1 MTRVTRHYKSG
12 LAAPGAS
19 WTIRIVPSD
28 YRLSPPLAAR
38 LLGASLVLWGLL
50 VLLVTIVVVLFQAPV
65 ELVSVVGVLCLLGV
79 GATGFLLTQRAYV
92 VRLGEDGYN
101 VRFVRGAGVKQAR
114 WLDVEDVVTTT
125 VAGARC
131 VVLRLRDGRTTTIPV
146 DVLAGDREEFVRTLQ
161 RLLDGGHGLRRL

>member
-1 MTRVTRHYKSG
+1 
-12 LAAPGAS
+12 LAAPGES
-19 WTIRIVPSD
+19 WTIGFVPSD
-28 YRLSPPLAAR
+28 YRLSPQLAAR

-50 VLLVTIVVVLFQAPV
+50 MLLVTIVVVLFQAPV
-65 ELVSVVGVLCLLGV
+65 GLVPAIGVLCLVGV
-79 GATGFLLTQRAYV
+79 GATGFLLTRKAYV
-92 VRLGEDGYN
+92 VRLGQDGYT

-131 VVLRLRDGRTTTIPV
+131 VVLRLRDGRSTTIPV